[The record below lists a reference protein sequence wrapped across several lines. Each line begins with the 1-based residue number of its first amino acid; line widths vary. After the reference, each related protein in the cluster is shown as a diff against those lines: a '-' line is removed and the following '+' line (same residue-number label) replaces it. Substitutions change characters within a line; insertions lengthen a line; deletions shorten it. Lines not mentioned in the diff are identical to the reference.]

1 MLIDMKVASVTVDPF
16 TSMPIVVL
24 KCPEGRQSVAIWIGM
39 IEATAIATELDR
51 IELDRPMTHDLMASM
66 LERCS
71 VRVDR
76 IEVHD
81 LRDNT
86 FYATVYLI
94 QPDGVVVALDA
105 RPSDA
110 IALAL
115 RAQAPIRVAQK
126 VVDKARKIDLRLE
139 PMLPNLRTDA
149 LAADFPEM
157 DGGMDGG
164 VDGGGLD
171 DGERADRDAEL
182 ELVAAGRAGK
192 GRSKSGNGASDPEG
206 TYAALLESLGEG
218 AFGKWKM

>member
-1 MLIDMKVASVTVDPF
+1 MLIDMRVASLTVDPF
-16 TSMPIVVL
+16 TNMPIVVL
-24 KCPEGRQSVAIWIGM
+24 KCEEGRQSVAIWIGM
-39 IEATAIATELDR
+39 IEASAIATELDR

-86 FYATVYLI
+86 FYATVYLR
-94 QPDGVVVALDA
+94 QPDGEVIALDA

-115 RAQAPIRVAQK
+115 RAHAPIRVAQK
-126 VVDKARKIDLRLE
+126 VVDKARKIDLRFDR
-139 PMLPNLRTDA
+139 PLPDLRA
-149 LAADFPEM
+149 AARPADFPAG
-157 DGGMDGG
+157 DS
-164 VDGGGLD
+164 D
-171 DGERADRDAEL
+171 DSSDDLGDPDL
-182 ELVAAGRAGK
+182 ELTARV
-192 GRSKSGNGASDPEG
+192 SDPEG